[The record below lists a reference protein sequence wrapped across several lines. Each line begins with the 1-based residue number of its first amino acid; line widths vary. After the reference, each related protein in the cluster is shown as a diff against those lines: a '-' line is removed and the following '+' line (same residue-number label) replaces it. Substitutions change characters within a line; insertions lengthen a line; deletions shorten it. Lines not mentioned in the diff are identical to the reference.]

1 MLLDHDTKTA
11 VGTLIFLVVVY
22 VAACLFQRQ
31 DRKNRNRFVK
41 YKGVKNAYNGK

>member
-11 VGTLIFLVVVY
+11 LGTLLFLASTCI
-22 VAACLFQRQ
+22 AAYIMQR
-31 DRKNRNRFVK
+31 RASRNTNRFIK

>member
-11 VGTLIFLVVVY
+11 LGTLLFLVVVCI
-22 VAACLFQRQ
+22 AAYLLQRK